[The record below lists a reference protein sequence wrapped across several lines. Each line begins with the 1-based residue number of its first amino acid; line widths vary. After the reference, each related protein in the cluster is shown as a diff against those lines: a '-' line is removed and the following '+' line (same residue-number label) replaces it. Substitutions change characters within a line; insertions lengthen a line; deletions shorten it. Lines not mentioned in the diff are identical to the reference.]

1 MPLTLLAYG
10 DSAERWKSILEGQFS
25 DLEVIA
31 LSEWGAEL
39 EAFNRVSGLIGWK
52 FPSRL
57 LKSLPNLQWIQ
68 LISVG
73 AEEWVQHP
81 LIGPEVIITN
91 TKGLYADSVAEYV
104 LWAILTLRRKFHV
117 VMKNQTRR
125 RWKHVYGS
133 GLKGKVLGILG
144 MGNIGQAIA
153 MRAKSFGM
161 QIIGITREPHSEF
174 DRTLVDESRSA
185 KELHDVI
192 GRVDVLVLCLPL
204 TEETQGLINERL
216 LSHMKADAII
226 INAARAGLLNET
238 LLAQALKQGNIA
250 GAALDVFETEP
261 MSRWSRLWGVENLL
275 VSPHLAALTQ
285 DYGERVSDLICANIH
300 LFQSQQPLL
309 NIVDRTKGY

>member
-1 MPLTLLAYG
+1 M
-10 DSAERWKSILEGQFS
+10 K
-25 DLEVIA
+25 
-31 LSEWGAEL
+31 
-39 EAFNRVSGLIGWK
+39 N
-52 FPSRL
+52 
-57 LKSLPNLQWIQ
+57 LPNLKWIQ

-81 LIGPEVIITN
+81 LIRPEVIITN

-104 LWAILTLRRKFHV
+104 IWAILTLRRKFHM
-117 VMKNQTRR
+117 VMENQRRR

-133 GLKGKVLGILG
+133 GLKGKALGILG

-153 MRAKSFGM
+153 MRAKGFGM
-161 QIIGITREPHSEF
+161 QIVGITREPHSEY
-174 DRTLVDESRSA
+174 DRTSVDESCSA
-185 KELHDVI
+185 QDLYDVI

-204 TEETQGLINERL
+204 TEETQGIINERL

-238 LLAQALKQGNIA
+238 LLIQALKQGNIA

-261 MSRWSRLWGVENLL
+261 ISRWSRLWGVENLL